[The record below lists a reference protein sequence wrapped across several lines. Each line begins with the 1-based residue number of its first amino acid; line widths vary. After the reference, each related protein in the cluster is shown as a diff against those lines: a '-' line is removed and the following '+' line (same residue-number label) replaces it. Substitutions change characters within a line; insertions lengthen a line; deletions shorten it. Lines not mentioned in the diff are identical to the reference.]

1 MERRGELNVYHSSR
15 DVPHVFARKRV
26 QFTAQNADEEE
37 KWGMTAP

>member
-15 DVPHVFARKRV
+15 DVPQVFARKSV
-26 QFTAQNADEEE
+26 QYAAQNAGEEE